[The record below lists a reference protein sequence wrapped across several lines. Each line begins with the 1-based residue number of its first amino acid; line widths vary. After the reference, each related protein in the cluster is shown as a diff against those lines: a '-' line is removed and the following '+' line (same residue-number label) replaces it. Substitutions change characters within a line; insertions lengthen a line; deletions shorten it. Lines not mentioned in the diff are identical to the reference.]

1 MPHRALIR
9 ALHEEL
15 EKAADPE
22 RAPGMQAY
30 MKSEMPY
37 FGVSSKP
44 LKEITKAIFAAHPIS
59 SEKEWAE
66 TVLALW
72 RKATHREV
80 RYAALHLTGDR
91 RYKSFRTLRA
101 LPMYEEMITTGAWW
115 DYVDDLATHRLS
127 ELMKNY
133 PAEMKKE
140 MRAWAKG
147 RDMWKRRSAILSQL
161 PLKEATDLEF
171 LYECIEYSIDSK
183 EFFLRK
189 AIGWVLRDL
198 AWRDPQE
205 VLRYVDANEGRLSG
219 LSKREALKNI
229 AKGRPA
235 KTKAEPTTDVPDPA
249 PRVRPPRRKPT
260 ASARAPRT

>member
-1 MPHRALIR
+1 MPNRSLIR
-9 ALHEEL
+9 ALLSEL
-15 EKAADPE
+15 EKQADAA

-44 LKEITKAIFAAHPIS
+44 LKELTKTIFAAHPIS
-59 SEKEWAE
+59 SEKEWTD

-80 RYAALHLTGDR
+80 RYAALHLVGDR
-91 RYKSFRTLRA
+91 KYRSFRTLRM
-101 LPMYEEMITTGAWW
+101 LPVYEELITTGAWW
-115 DYVDDLATHRLS
+115 DYVDDIATHRLS

-161 PLKEATDLEF
+161 PLKEETDLQF

-183 EFFLRK
+183 ELFLRK

-198 AWRDPQE
+198 AWRDPDE
-205 VLRYVDANEGRLSG
+205 VIRYIDQNEERLSG

-229 AKGRPA
+229 GKSP
-235 KTKAEPTTDVPDPA
+235 KAPKVPKEPKHTQGE
-249 PRVRPPRRKPT
+249 
-260 ASARAPRT
+260 